1 MSFTGLEGKLSIETS
16 ARQLML
22 LGFAVATSEVAQS
35 WTRAS
40 RHQTR

>member
-1 MSFTGLEGKLSIETS
+1 MSFTGLEGKRSFEAF
-16 ARQLML
+16 ARQLMT
-22 LGFAVATSEVAQS
+22 LGFAVARSEAAQS